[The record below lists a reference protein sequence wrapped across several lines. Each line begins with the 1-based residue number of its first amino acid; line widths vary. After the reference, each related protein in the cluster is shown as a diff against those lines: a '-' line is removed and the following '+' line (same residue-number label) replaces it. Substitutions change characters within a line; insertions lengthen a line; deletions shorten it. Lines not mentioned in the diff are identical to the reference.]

1 MGMSGDYPV
10 AVEEGATL
18 VRVGRAIFGERAGA
32 VAEGPQAVPA
42 AGAAPKPRPPR
53 ARRALSSPSA
63 RRLHHVGVFLA
74 NFLQLLVLV
83 LWALVLARVVVSW
96 VDPQARNPISGQVVA
111 LTEPFLAPIR
121 RLLPA
126 TGGLDLS
133 PLILM
138 LVLSALLGVVGR

>member
-1 MGMSGDYPV
+1 
-10 AVEEGATL
+10 
-18 VRVGRAIFGERAGA
+18 VGIF
-32 VAEGPQAVPA
+32 
-42 AGAAPKPRPPR
+42 
-53 ARRALSSPSA
+53 LS
-63 RRLHHVGVFLA
+63 

>member
-1 MGMSGDYPV
+1 MS
-10 AVEEGATL
+10 A
-18 VRVGRAIFGERAGA
+18 FAG
-32 VAEGPQAVPA
+32 
-42 AGAAPKPRPPR
+42 
-53 ARRALSSPSA
+53 
-63 RRLHHVGVFLA
+63 

-83 LWALVLARVVVSW
+83 LWALVLVRVVISW
-96 VDPQARNPISGQVVA
+96 VDPPGRNPVSRQVIL

-126 TGGLDLS
+126 TGALDLS